1 MSALLSLF
9 FAFSGGIMERKRRGA
24 GMGKYETDLT
34 EGNVTKQLLGFAT
47 PFFVAQI
54 LQACY
59 SMADMLIAGRFMG
72 DYGIAAINNSSVC
85 IMLITMLVN
94 GFALSGTVLVAQY
107 VGAKQPENAK
117 KAIGTLFTV
126 FIYCAI
132 GVTILGLV
140 FTNSIVIL
148 LKTPVEAVNEARN
161 YLRICFGGTIFICG
175 YNAVSAVLRGLG
187 DSKRP
192 LYFVAVATMV
202 NVVLDLI
209 FVGVL
214 NWGAGGA
221 AFATILSQALSFI
234 LAVRTLYKNNFV
246 FDFKWKSFVIHK
258 DKLKMILKIGLPSA
272 IQSTVVN
279 FSMLFV
285 VTTINGYGLAASTA
299 AGIGAKIDSFAI
311 LPTIAVSQ
319 SVASMAGQ
327 NLGAGCISRAKET
340 VFAGIRISLCFGI
353 TIYVLIN
360 LWGIRII
367 DLFSCS
373 PETVAV
379 ALMYIKYVSVFYIAN
394 SVMFV
399 INGLATGSGNAIF
412 ALGNAVLNVIIIRIP
427 LIFIFQNVM
436 GMGLK
441 GVFMAMGL
449 AQYAGVITAG
459 LFYISGKW
467 KKSLVK

>member
-1 MSALLSLF
+1 MEIKALGCS
-9 FAFSGGIMERKRRGA
+9 MR
-24 GMGKYETDLT
+24 KYETDLT

-59 SMADMLIAGRFMG
+59 SMADMLIAGHFMG
-72 DYGIAAINNSSVC
+72 DYGISAINNSSVC

-117 KAIGTLFTV
+117 KSIGTLFTV

-132 GVTILGLV
+132 GVTILGLL
-140 FTNSIVIL
+140 FTNRIVIL
-148 LKTPVEAVNEARN
+148 LRTPKEALNEARN
-161 YLRICFGGTIFICG
+161 YLRICFGGTLFICG

-192 LYFVAVATMV
+192 LYFVAVATVV
-202 NVVLDLI
+202 NIILDLI

-214 NWGAGGA
+214 EWGAGGA
-221 AFATILSQALSFI
+221 AFATILAQGLSFA
-234 LAVRTLYKNNFV
+234 LAVRTLYNNNFV
-246 FDFKWKSFVIHK
+246 FDFKRKSFVIYR

-285 VTTINGYGLAASTA
+285 LTTINGYGLAASTA
-299 AGIGAKIDSFAI
+299 AGIGSKIDSFAI

-327 NLGAGCISRAKET
+327 NLGAGCIYRARET
-340 VFAGIRISLCFGI
+340 VFAGIRISLSFGVVIYLLINIFGI
-353 TIYVLIN
+353 N
-360 LWGIRII
+360 II
-367 DLFSCS
+367 GLFSCS
-373 PETVAV
+373 PQTVEV
-379 ALMYIKYVSVFYIAN
+379 ALMYIKFVSIFYIAN
-394 SVMFV
+394 SIMFV
-399 INGLATGSGNAIF
+399 INGLATGSGNSIF
-412 ALGNAVLNVIIIRIP
+412 ALGNAVLSVIIVRIP
-427 LIFIFQNVM
+427 LIYIFQNVM
-436 GMGLK
+436 GFGLK

-449 AQYAGVITAG
+449 AQYAGLITAG
-459 LFYISGKW
+459 LFYVSGKW

>member
-1 MSALLSLF
+1 M
-9 FAFSGGIMERKRRGA
+9 R
-24 GMGKYETDLT
+24 KYETDLT
-34 EGNVTKQLLGFAT
+34 EGNVTKQLLSFAT
-47 PFFVAQI
+47 PFFLAQI

-72 DYGIAAINNSSVC
+72 DYGISAIINSSVC

-94 GFALSGTVLVAQY
+94 GFALSGTVLVAQH

-117 KAIGTLFTV
+117 KTISTLFTV
-126 FIYCAI
+126 FIYCAVAI
-132 GVTILGLV
+132 TILGIL
-140 FTNSIVIL
+140 FTNKIIVML
-148 LKTPVEAVNEARN
+148 NTPQEAVTQARN

-192 LYFVAVATMV
+192 LYFVAVATGV

-214 NWGAGGA
+214 GWGAGGA
-221 AFATILSQALSFI
+221 AFATILAQALSFG
-234 LAVRTLYKNNFV
+234 LAVRTLYKNNFL
-246 FDFKWKSFVIHK
+246 FDFKLKSFVIYK

-272 IQSTVVN
+272 IQSTVIN

-285 VTTINGYGLAASTA
+285 LTAINGYGLAASTA

-319 SVASMAGQ
+319 SVASMSGQ
-327 NLGAGCISRAKET
+327 NLGAGRIDRTKET
-340 VFAGIRISLCFGI
+340 VFAGVKISLSFGVI
-353 TIYVLIN
+353 IYLFVN
-360 LWGIRII
+360 LCGIKIVDI
-367 DLFSCS
+367 FNCS
-373 PETVAV
+373 PQTVEV

-399 INGLATGSGNAIF
+399 INGLAAGSGNAIF
-412 ALGNAVLNVIIIRIP
+412 ALGNAVLSVIIVRIP
-427 LIFIFQNVM
+427 LIYIFQNF
-436 GMGLK
+436 MGLGLR

-449 AQYAGVITAG
+449 AQYAGLVTAG

>member
-1 MSALLSLF
+1 M
-9 FAFSGGIMERKRRGA
+9 R
-24 GMGKYETDLT
+24 KYETDLT
-34 EGNVTKQLLGFAT
+34 EGNVTKQLLSFAT
-47 PFFVAQI
+47 PFFLAQI

-72 DYGIAAINNSSVC
+72 DYGISAIINSSVC

-117 KAIGTLFTV
+117 KTISTLFTV
-126 FIYCAI
+126 FIYCAVAI
-132 GVTILGLV
+132 TILGIL
-140 FTNSIVIL
+140 FTNKIIVML
-148 LKTPVEAVNEARN
+148 NTPQEAVTQARN

-192 LYFVAVATMV
+192 LYFVAVATGV

-214 NWGAGGA
+214 GWGAGGA
-221 AFATILSQALSFI
+221 AFATILAQALSFG
-234 LAVRTLYKNNFV
+234 LAVRTLYKNNFL
-246 FDFKWKSFVIHK
+246 FDFKLKSFVIYK

-272 IQSTVVN
+272 IQSTVIN

-285 VTTINGYGLAASTA
+285 LTTINGYGLAASTA

-311 LPTIAVSQ
+311 LPTLAVSQ
-319 SVASMAGQ
+319 SVASMSGQ
-327 NLGAGCISRAKET
+327 NLGAGRIDRTKET
-340 VFAGIRISLCFGI
+340 VFAGVKISLSFGVI
-353 TIYVLIN
+353 IYLFVN
-360 LWGIRII
+360 LCGIKIVDI
-367 DLFSCS
+367 FNSS
-373 PETVAV
+373 PQTVEV

-399 INGLATGSGNAIF
+399 INGLAAGSGNAIF
-412 ALGNAVLNVIIIRIP
+412 ALGNAVLSVIIVRIP
-427 LIFIFQNVM
+427 LIYIFQNF
-436 GMGLK
+436 MGLGLR

-449 AQYAGVITAG
+449 AQYAGLVTAG

>member
-1 MSALLSLF
+1 M
-9 FAFSGGIMERKRRGA
+9 K
-24 GMGKYETDLT
+24 KYETDLT
-34 EGNVTKQLLGFAT
+34 EGNVTKQLLGFAA

-59 SMADMLIAGRFMG
+59 SMADMLIAGRYMG
-72 DYGIAAINNSSVC
+72 DYGISAINISSVC

-107 VGAKQPENAK
+107 VGAKQPDNAK
-117 KAIGTLFTV
+117 KSIGTLFTV
-126 FIYCAI
+126 FIYCGI
-132 GVTILGLV
+132 VVTILGVL
-140 FTNSIVIL
+140 FTSKITVL
-148 LKTPVEAVNEARN
+148 LKIPQEAVAEAEN
-161 YLRICFGGTIFICG
+161 YLRICFMGTIFICG

-192 LYFVAVATMV
+192 LYFVAVATVV

-209 FVGVL
+209 FVGIFA
-214 NWGAGGA
+214 WGAGGA
-221 AFATILSQALSFI
+221 AFATILAQALSFC

-246 FDFKWKSFVIHK
+246 FDFKLKSFVIYS

-285 VTTINGYGLAASTA
+285 LTTINGYGLVASTA

-327 NLGAGCISRAKET
+327 NLGAGCIDRAKET
-340 VFAGIRISLCFGI
+340 VFAGIRISLTFGI
-353 TIYVLIN
+353 IIYLFIN
-360 LWGIRII
+360 ILGNKIVNI
-367 DLFSCS
+367 FNCS
-373 PETVAV
+373 PQTVEV

-399 INGLATGSGNAIF
+399 INGLAAGSGNAIF
-412 ALGNAVLNVIIIRIP
+412 ALGNALLSVIIVRIP
-427 LIFIFQNVM
+427 LIFLFQNTL
-436 GMGLK
+436 GLGLK

-449 AQYAGVITAG
+449 AQYAGLVTAG